1 MVDYSDSTLWTNFWN
16 DFDFSDCENIL
27 YCEPYLAPYML
38 EVAFPHK
45 LTLIA
50 GFDELFFVTIL
61 WDTGNR
67 PVAEYSCNT
76 QEDFKKLI
84 ETAIKQIHEEIKT
97 KRLSYY
103 GPLWETIRI
112 DLR

>member
-1 MVDYSDSTLWTNFWN
+1 MDYSDSGLWKNFWD
-16 DFDFSDCENIL
+16 DFDFSDSEDIL
-27 YCEPYLAPYML
+27 YCEDYLTEYML
-38 EVAFPHK
+38 EISYPHK

-67 PVAEYSCNT
+67 PVAEYTCKT

-84 ETAIKQIHEEIKT
+84 KTAIEQIHKEIET

-112 DLR
+112 DLQ